1 MFSYNHNQTEKN
13 EIVQYFTDFVDLDDL
28 DDNDA
33 NKCLSDYNLDV
44 LIDLTTIISHNRQS
58 ILNDNS
64 AKIHYFIFSIPWY
77 NRKQPL

>member
-13 EIVQYFTDFVDLDDL
+13 EIVQYFTDFVDLDGL

-33 NKCLSDYNLDV
+33 NKCLSDYSLDI

-64 AKIHYFIFSIPWY
+64 ANSLFRI
-77 NRKQPL
+77 